1 MEVRR
6 LLGQRQR
13 TLLLS
18 HSGQQNLRIPADA
31 LSLRVSVEWPRWM
44 VTTQWAR
51 ISVEALRVRLS
62 VFCSEGKFYLCYS
75 AQQINLPSGS
85 EGDATLTCQRILYM
99 VILEERAEKNL
110 PLLTS
115 TYKYEHLIKNCLQN
129 TVRGQSLIEAPPRS
143 R

>member
-13 TLLLS
+13 TLLLG

-51 ISVEALRVRLS
+51 ISVEELRVRLS